1 MKHPNDEQLIA
12 LYYGEAESA
21 DAIQGH
27 LRGCAPCRE
36 NFESLQRTLAA
47 FKNAPVPERGANY
60 GAQVWYA
67 IAQRLDAPTKMHEG
81 PRSPWFGFRRL
92 AAAGALTAAIVAAFF
107 AGRYWPRPA
116 VQTATTN
123 PAQIR
128 QGVLLVAVSDHLD
141 HAQMVLMELVNADGG
156 GADGSGSPQRKTPT
170 TVNIATEQAR
180 AQQLLVSNRLYEQTA
195 QQTGDAEIENILSAL
210 EPVLLEIAHSPDEIS
225 SQQFQQIQQRIQDA
239 GILFKVR
246 VVSSDVHDE
255 ERSLARKSGQGQS

>member
-1 MKHPNDEQLIA
+1 MKHPSDEQLIA
-12 LYYGEAESA
+12 LYCGEAENA
-21 DAIQGH
+21 DAVNGH
-27 LRGCAPCRE
+27 LRTCASCRE
-36 NFESLQRTLAA
+36 NSESLQRTLAA
-47 FKNAPVPERGANY
+47 LKSAPVPEREANY
-60 GAQVWYA
+60 GSQVWYA
-67 IAQRLDAPTKMHEG
+67 IAQRLVAPTKPRER
-81 PRSPWFGFRRL
+81 PRSSWFGFRRL
-92 AAAGALTAAIVAAFF
+92 AAVGALTAAIVAAFF

-116 VQTATTN
+116 IQTAITN

-141 HAQMVLMELVNADGG
+141 HAQMVLMELVNADG
-156 GADGSGSPQRKTPT
+156 SGSPQGSTPA

-195 QQTGDAEIENILSAL
+195 QQTGDAEIENILNAL

-225 SQQFQQIQQRIQDA
+225 SQQFEQIQERIRNA

-246 VVSSDVHDE
+246 VVSSDVHDK